1 MNPILSV
8 TAGGAFM
15 NTVKKIYAEMPE
27 IINIPKEFIHRKGE
41 VIIILDEAPPKK
53 TSFLKDF
60 YGSIPDFPERVPQGD
75 YEERVPL

>member
-1 MNPILSV
+1 V
-8 TAGGAFM
+8 TAGGVFM

-27 IINIPKEFIHRKGE
+27 TINIPKEFIHRKGK
-41 VIIILDEAPPKK
+41 VIIILDEPPLKK

-75 YEERVPL
+75 YEGRVPL

>member
-1 MNPILSV
+1 
-8 TAGGAFM
+8 M

>member
-1 MNPILSV
+1 
-8 TAGGAFM
+8 M
-15 NTVKKIYAEMPE
+15 NTVKKIYADMPE

-53 TSFLKDF
+53 AFLLKDF
-60 YGSIPDFPERVPQGD
+60 YGSIPDFPERAPQGD